1 MRRCHIVLP
10 VILIALLS
18 SCSTIVED
26 GLGTYEM
33 AVRDAVFAEESEL
46 FPLVE
51 IVPDSDLTTWNDD
64 GKVLML
70 SWNRHPERYIEG
82 TSYTLENGEIWTF
95 TDKEILAW
103 YEENGEGIEDW
114 ILRLEELIGL
124 PEGSGYTHVSAFWCD
139 PEELIRPAYVTDITA
154 QMDAKA
160 LDGSALGGYEEWFD
174 GNIIWSYFDSAYPW
188 TRLGYTYDWNEAGDE
203 YGLTEFI
210 ILPGS
215 EVEIEWTLTTDEFI
229 AWLSEGGLNG

>member
-1 MRRCHIVLP
+1 MKKAYAILLMVLA
-10 VILIALLS
+10 VAISGCTTVDIDRQGA
-18 SCSTIVED
+18 
-26 GLGTYEM
+26 YER
-33 AVRDAVFAEESEL
+33 AVRDAVFAEECEL
-46 FPLVE
+46 MPLVE
-51 IVPDSDLTTWNDD
+51 ITPDSELTTWNEE

-95 TDKEILAW
+95 TDKEILVW
-103 YEENGEGIEDW
+103 YEENGEGVEDW
-114 ILRLEELIGL
+114 VLRLEELIGL

-154 QMDAKA
+154 QMDASA
-160 LDGSALGGYEEWFD
+160 LDGSALGAFEEWFE

-188 TRLGYTYDWNEAGDE
+188 TRLGYTYDWDEAGDE

-215 EVEIEWTLTTDEFI
+215 EVEIEWTITTEEFLS
-229 AWLSEGGLNG
+229 WLSEGGSNG

>member
-1 MRRCHIVLP
+1 MKKAYAAL
-10 VILIALLS
+10 ILALAVAIS
-18 SCSTIVED
+18 GCTTVGVDSR
-26 GLGTYEM
+26 GAYER
-33 AVRDAVFAEESEL
+33 AVMDAVFAEESEL
-46 FPLVE
+46 MPLVE
-51 IVPDSDLTTWNDD
+51 ITPDSELTTWNDE

-82 TSYTLENGEIWTF
+82 TSYTLDNGEIWTF

-103 YEENGEGIEDW
+103 FEENGEDVEDW
-114 ILRLEELIGL
+114 GLRLEELIGL

-139 PEELIRPAYVTDITA
+139 PEELIRPAYVTDITV
-154 QMDAKA
+154 QMDVSA
-160 LDGSALGGYEEWFD
+160 LDGSMLGEYEEWFE

-188 TRLGYTYDWNEAGDE
+188 TRLGYTYDWNEDGNE

-215 EVEIEWTLTTDEFI
+215 EVEIEWTITTVEFI
-229 AWLSEGGLNG
+229 EWLSEGGPNG

>member
-1 MRRCHIVLP
+1 MKKAYAAL
-10 VILIALLS
+10 ILALTVAIS
-18 SCSTIVED
+18 GCTTVGVDSR
-26 GLGTYEM
+26 GAYER
-33 AVRDAVFAEESEL
+33 AVMDAVFAEESEL
-46 FPLVE
+46 MPLVE
-51 IVPDSDLTTWNDD
+51 ITPDSELTTWNEE

-95 TDKEILAW
+95 TDKEILVW
-103 YEENGEGIEDW
+103 YEENGEGVEDW
-114 ILRLEELIGL
+114 VLRLEELIGL

-154 QMDAKA
+154 QMDASA
-160 LDGSALGGYEEWFD
+160 LDGSALGAFEEWFE

-188 TRLGYTYDWNEAGDE
+188 TRLGYTYDWDEAGDE

-215 EVEIEWTLTTDEFI
+215 EVEIEWTITTEEFLS
-229 AWLSEGGLNG
+229 WLSEGGSNG